1 MRKYGGDLTLAEIK
15 SLWDAQQGK
24 CAYTGL
30 PMVLPDSVGGWKAG
44 ATPFAASLDRKDSA
58 KGYTPDNVEFVCRF
72 VNLGKN
78 KFTAAQTRDFIAQ
91 LRKF

>member
-1 MRKYGGDLTLAEIK
+1 
-15 SLWDAQQGK
+15 
-24 CAYTGL
+24 
-30 PMVLPDSVGGWKAG
+30 MVLPDSVGGWKAG

-72 VNLGKN
+72 VNFGKN
-78 KFTAAQTRDFIAQ
+78 RFTAAQTRDFIAQ